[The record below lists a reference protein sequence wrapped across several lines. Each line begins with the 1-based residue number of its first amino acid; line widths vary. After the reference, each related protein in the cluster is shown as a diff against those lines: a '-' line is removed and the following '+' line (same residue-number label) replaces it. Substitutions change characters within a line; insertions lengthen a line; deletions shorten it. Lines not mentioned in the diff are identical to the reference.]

1 MWLRLVIGRSGTG
14 KSTLCISEI
23 KKRDLSSSAK
33 KIIMLVPEQYTF
45 ETENKLLHEVGE
57 KFQLNTYV
65 LSFQRLAHKVFS
77 EHGGITKLRMQ
88 ESGKSMLVLKVLN
101 ELQDSLTSFK
111 TASKQKGFIDIV
123 SKTISEFKKY
133 NVDSEVLDQVK
144 DNMEDRKSVG

>member
-1 MWLRLVIGRSGTG
+1 MSLRLIIGRSGTG

-23 KKRDLSSSAK
+23 KKRNLSSSAK

-88 ESGKSMLVLKVLN
+88 EAKLSKMAKLVIRRTLASWNFEMLFPTIIYVKK
-101 ELQDSLTSFK
+101 DSS
-111 TASKQKGFIDIV
+111 
-123 SKTISEFKKY
+123 TILFP
-133 NVDSEVLDQVK
+133 
-144 DNMEDRKSVG
+144 R